1 MPGAG
6 SANVAF
12 TTEPEFGAGPGTD
25 PTWTQPGIDV
35 NVTDLSVQQAL
46 ERSRHPDSP
55 LPQGSRPR
63 DFEGGIGIEFTL
75 TDANWHDLVFADGGT
90 ALPEEGVRAPSSAWY
105 FATTL
110 PDGTTEPRTPTG
122 TIFTDAEVLYERA
135 ADIRVSL
142 TGIYGFEPDDLT
154 APADGAIEQP
164 SSEDAFSYH
173 GASFSVDGLN
183 QPLMQSATISL
194 TGLARFRRGQGR
206 HPYNAVT
213 GAIEPAFS
221 TDAIFTERDQLAL
234 AVDDVDDSDY
244 EQIGK
249 VSGELTFENGQG
261 DTIEYAL
268 DDLQPT
274 SYSWSDLVAADTDLT
289 EPIDYHVTNVTPTVT
304 TA

>member
-1 MPGAG
+1 MTGAG
-6 SANVAF
+6 SAIAAY
-12 TTEPEFGAGPGTD
+12 TLESELGAGPSAD
-25 PTWTQPGIDV
+25 PTWIQPGIDMVV
-35 NVTDLSVQQAL
+35 NDLTVEQAL
-46 ERSRHPDSP
+46 ERSRQPNSP

-63 DFEGGIGIEFTL
+63 DFEGGIGLEWTL

-90 ALPEEGVRAPSSAWY
+90 ALPTEPMRAPSSTWY
-105 FATTL
+105 FATKL

-122 TIFTDAEVLYERA
+122 TIITDAEASYTRNS
-135 ADIRVSL
+135 DIRISL
-142 TGIYGFEPDDLT
+142 TGLYGFEPDDVT
-154 APADGAIEQP
+154 APAEADIQQP
-164 SSEDAFSYH
+164 SDEDAFSYH

-206 HPYNAVT
+206 HPYDAVT
-213 GAIEPAFS
+213 GAIEPSFS
-221 TDAIFTERDQLAL
+221 TDAIFTERDQLAA
-234 AVDDVDDSDY
+234 AVDDVDNSDY

-249 VSGELTFENGQG
+249 VPGVVTFENGKG

-274 SYSWSDLVAADTDLT
+274 SYSWADLVAADTDLT
-289 EPIDYHVTNVTPTVT
+289 EPIDWHVTNVTPTVT

>member
-12 TTEPEFGAGPGTD
+12 TPEPEFGAGPGTD
-25 PTWTQPGIDV
+25 PTWTQPGIDIS
-35 NVTDLSVQQAL
+35 VTDLTVEQAL

-90 ALPEEGVRAPSSAWY
+90 ALPVEGVTAPSSAWY

-122 TIFTDAEVLYERA
+122 TVITDAEVLYERA
-135 ADIRVSL
+135 SDIRVSL
-142 TGIYGFEPDDLT
+142 TGIYGFEPDDIT
-154 APADGAIEQP
+154 APADGAIQQP
-164 SSEDAFSYH
+164 SDEDAFSYH

-194 TGLARFRRGQGR
+194 TGLARFRRGQSR

-221 TDAIFTERDQLAL
+221 TDAIFTERDQLAA
-234 AVDDVDDSDY
+234 AVDDVDANNY

-249 VSGELTFENGQG
+249 VPGELSFENGQG

-268 DDLQPT
+268 SDLQPT
-274 SYSWSDLVAADTDLT
+274 SYGWANLVAADTDLS
-289 EPIDYHVTNVTPTVT
+289 EPIDYHVSMVEATVSTN
-304 TA
+304 

>member
-6 SANVAF
+6 SATAAF
-12 TTEPEFGAGPGTD
+12 TTEPEFGAGPGAD

-35 NVTDLSVQQAL
+35 NLTDLSVQQAL

-90 ALPEEGVRAPSSAWY
+90 ALPGEGVTAPSSAWY

-122 TIFTDAEVLYERA
+122 TIFTDAEVVYERA
-135 ADIRVSL
+135 SDIRVSL

-154 APADGAIEQP
+154 APADGAIQQP

-183 QPLMQSATISL
+183 QPLMQSATISIA
-194 TGLARFRRGQGR
+194 GLARFRRGQGR

-213 GAIEPAFS
+213 GAIEPSLSLQS
-221 TDAIFTERDQLAL
+221 TFTERDQLEL
-234 AVDDVDDSDY
+234 ARADGTPVETIDKTDAVFA
-244 EQIGK
+244 
-249 VSGELTFENGQG
+249 FENAAGE
-261 DTIEYAL
+261 TIEYTIS
-268 DDLQPT
+268 DVQPT
-274 SYSWSDLVAADTDLT
+274 TYSWQDLVAADSDLN
-289 EPIDYHVTNVTPTVT
+289 ESVDFHATNVEVT
-304 TA
+304 QSP

>member
-1 MPGAG
+1 MTGAG
-6 SANVAF
+6 SATAAY
-12 TTEPEFGAGPGTD
+12 TIEESFGAGPATD
-25 PTWTQPGIDV
+25 PTWRQPGIDV
-35 NVTDLSVQQAL
+35 VISDLTVQQAL

-63 DFEGGIGIEFTL
+63 DFEGGLSAEWTL

-90 ALPEEGVRAPSSAWY
+90 ALPTTAMRAPSATWY
-105 FATTL
+105 FATEL

-122 TIFTDAEVLYERA
+122 TIVIDAEISYERGS
-135 ADIRVSL
+135 DIRVSL
-142 TGIYGFEPDDLT
+142 TMLYGFEPDDVT
-154 APADGAIEQP
+154 APADADIQQP
-164 SSEDAFSYH
+164 SDQDAFSYH
-173 GASFSVDGLN
+173 GASFSVNGLN

-206 HPYNAVT
+206 HPYDAVT

-221 TDAIFTERDQLAL
+221 TDAIFTERDQLAA
-234 AVDDVDDSDY
+234 AVDDVDDTSI

-249 VSGELTFENGQG
+249 VPGTFDIENGQG

-268 DDLQPT
+268 ADLQPT
-274 SYSWSDLVAADTDLT
+274 SYSWADLVAPDADLS